1 MICSAG
7 GERCEGGRGGGGG
20 GEGLDGWL
28 PRVAFS
34 GSGQDGTAL
43 TLRMW

>member
-1 MICSAG
+1 MICCAG

-20 GEGLDGWL
+20 GEGLDGRL
-28 PRVAFS
+28 SRIAFG